1 MKLLKDSPYLNP
13 YSKLSLGSRL
23 DFALPKY
30 VNGDPVT
37 SLWNDVL
44 SKCSLLFTIPEDTL

>member
-1 MKLLKDSPYLNP
+1 MKLLEDSPYLNP
-13 YSKLSLGSRL
+13 YNKLSLGSRL

-44 SKCSLLFTIPEDTL
+44 GKCSLLFNIPDSL

>member
-1 MKLLKDSPYLNP
+1 MKMLSDPPYLNP
-13 YSKLSLGSRL
+13 YNKLSLGSRL

-30 VNGDPVT
+30 VDGDPVT

-44 SKCSLLFTIPEDTL
+44 GKCSLLFNIPDSL